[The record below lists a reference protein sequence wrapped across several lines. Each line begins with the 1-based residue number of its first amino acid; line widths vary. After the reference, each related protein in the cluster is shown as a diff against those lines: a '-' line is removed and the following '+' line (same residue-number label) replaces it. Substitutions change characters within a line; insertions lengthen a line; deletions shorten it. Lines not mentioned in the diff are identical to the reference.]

1 MGTHTEIRNQR
12 IKNMYDSGMT
22 LVQIAENEGLTK
34 QRVHQIVRKKI
45 GFSEYQLNKINM
57 VLFPAIRDWM
67 IGYKITLRE
76 FCDTVSKTSNNEVSA
91 KSVESF
97 LINGSKTSVFLIQDI
112 LKVTG
117 MSFEEAFRED

>member
-1 MGTHTEIRNQR
+1 MGTHTEIRNQK

-22 LVQIAENEGLTK
+22 LAEIAVKEGLTR
-34 QRVHQIVRKKI
+34 QRVHQIVRNNYGI
-45 GFSEYQLNKINM
+45 SEFQLKKINM

-67 IGYKITLRE
+67 IGYKITLKE
-76 FCDTVSKTSNNEVSA
+76 FCETVSKASNNEVSA
-91 KSVESF
+91 NSVEKF
-97 LINGSKTSVFLIQDI
+97 LINGSKTSVCLIQDI